1 MTATTLRPEVE
12 AQASSYVTRKPHPTE
27 PITSSSSTF
36 FAWLLSCPQGCPC
49 SGPSAAPP
57 SPLPSV
63 WLSTGLRP
71 RTALVFIYTGP
82 LRDLIQTQDLNAVSM
97 VTAPSLSLLPGLPL
111 GLQACASGA
120 CLTSACPSFSRA
132 PDLICQQS
140 LLALPPKQMQ
150 NQLSRDFCCAQCWSP
165 SA

>member
-1 MTATTLRPEVE
+1 MTATTLRPEAE
-12 AQASSYVTRKPHPTE
+12 AQASSHVTCEPHPTAHHLFLQHLLRLAALR
-27 PITSSSSTF
+27 PPRLPLPRLRCRCPLTS
-36 FAWLLSCPQGCPC
+36 
-49 SGPSAAPP
+49 
-57 SPLPSV
+57 LPSV
-63 WLSTGLRP
+63 WLSAGLRP
-71 RTALVFIYTGP
+71 RTALVVVYTGP
-82 LRDLIQTQDLNAVSM
+82 LRDLIQTHDLNAVSM
-97 VTAPSLSLLPGLPL
+97 VTAPSLSLLSGLPL

-150 NQLSRDFCCAQCWSP
+150 NQLSRDVCCAQCWVP